1 MTTCSSS
8 PRSNGSAI
16 TGESNGSA
24 QPSADTTVATG
35 AYQVEQTSTQP
46 AAPSRETYRAGT
58 EPPATSHR
66 AGPPGT
72 EPAAPSWDEAA
83 ELSAPP
89 AAPAVSGADQVAAPP
104 PASGV
109 DEVALSSAGPVAPVV
124 NGAHPARSAVA
135 GAPDSA
141 SDEAGVAFD
150 RSAAPGSGTATE
162 RSADRGPDRGDPA
175 SVRPAA
181 PGSDDADRASRSNQ
195 MDPPAAQPAASG
207 FHQTDRPSAPA
218 APGPN
223 PVSPPSVEPTVSG
236 PYQPDRP
243 SAAPAA
249 LRKDQVD
256 PPHAQ
261 PDRDGPVDPAPGEAA
276 QRGVSG
282 PGEAEQSSARPF
294 VIRSLDDNPVEL
306 RPGTGPAPAP
316 YGDAVSDLVHAAVAD
331 RPLEEVVALIT
342 SLEKSPD
349 HAEAMV
355 DALRTA
361 GVERRVEDVSRMIA
375 LLTRPPRDADSADEA
390 IRAAAAHRPVEEVTR
405 LVVLLHKEPQ
415 MPHVREEA
423 LRAAATGR
431 SVGELVELI
440 DRLGLERLDRN
451 GRVPTGTARP
461 ETETTQPVPAA
472 RPARRREIRRTLDSA
487 PTDRDRATERLTKS
501 MAWSSWLTALALAV
515 CAVAH
520 FPLQRGGASLDLH
533 AVALGL
539 SVLCTVLALLLAL
552 RPVAPVLVGAVVVP
566 TVLAGAQAYGSS
578 FPSASLT
585 RAVDLAVAPPWFAAG
600 AAVCTALLALVAL
613 VFRAVAPFAGGQ
625 WSPLPAT
632 EARSMAE

>member
-1 MTTCSSS
+1 MVS
-8 PRSNGSAI
+8 RSNRVDPP
-16 TGESNGSA
+16 SA
-24 QPSADTTVATG
+24 QPAASGRHQADRPSA
-35 AYQVEQTSTQP
+35 P
-46 AAPSRETYRAGT
+46 
-58 EPPATSHR
+58 
-66 AGPPGT
+66 AGPGPNPVSRPAV
-72 EPAAPSWDEAA
+72 EPAVSRPDQADRPSDAPVVSR
-83 ELSAPP
+83 SNQVSSPS
-89 AAPAVSGADQVAAPP
+89 AAPAVSG
-104 PASGV
+104 
-109 DEVALSSAGPVAPVV
+109 
-124 NGAHPARSAVA
+124 
-135 GAPDSA
+135 
-141 SDEAGVAFD
+141 
-150 RSAAPGSGTATE
+150 
-162 RSADRGPDRGDPA
+162 
-175 SVRPAA
+175 
-181 PGSDDADRASRSNQ
+181 
-195 MDPPAAQPAASG
+195 
-207 FHQTDRPSAPA
+207 
-218 APGPN
+218 
-223 PVSPPSVEPTVSG
+223 
-236 PYQPDRP
+236 PYQADRP

-249 LRKDQVD
+249 LRKDLLD
-256 PPHAQ
+256 STPAPLGG
-261 PDRDGPVDPAPGEAA
+261 PGLDRTGPVDPAPGEAT
-276 QRGVSG
+276 QRGASG
-282 PGEAEQSSARPF
+282 PAEAEQSGARPF

-375 LLTRPPRDADSADEA
+375 LLTKPPRDADSADEA

-451 GRVPTGTARP
+451 GRVPAGAERP
-461 ETETTQPVPAA
+461 EAETAQPATPA
-472 RPARRREIRRTLDSA
+472 RPARRREIRRTLDSS
-487 PTDRDRATERLTKS
+487 PSDRDRATERLTRA

-585 RAVDLAVAPPWFAAG
+585 RAVDLAFAPPWFAAG